1 MEASIEISMYP
12 LNSEY
17 LDPIQNFIDR
27 LHEHPTIEVRTN
39 TLSTQLFGSL
49 DDLMDVLK
57 SEIAVS
63 YQNEGKATFV
73 LKILKGNLA

>member
-1 MEASIEISMYP
+1 MEASVEISMYP
-12 LNSEY
+12 LNNDY

-27 LHEHPTIEVRTN
+27 LNEHPTIEVRTN
-39 TLSTQLFGSL
+39 TLSTQLFGKL

-57 SEIAVS
+57 SEIALT
-63 YQNEGKATFV
+63 YQKEGKAVFV